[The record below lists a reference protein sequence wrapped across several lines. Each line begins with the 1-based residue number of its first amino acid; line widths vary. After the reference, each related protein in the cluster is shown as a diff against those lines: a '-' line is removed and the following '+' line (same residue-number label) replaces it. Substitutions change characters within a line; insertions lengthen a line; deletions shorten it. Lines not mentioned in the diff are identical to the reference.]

1 MNPIDLEQLVDAE
14 LKRLP
19 APRAPRTLLPRVLA
33 AAAAQQQ
40 HAKPTRGWAFWPRA
54 WQLAGGGVAAAVLV
68 GIWKLAVLAQP
79 FIGELLPSVGLG
91 RAAAFTRGADDAAA
105 VVRVLWEVL
114 LQPVATYVSILAI
127 SLALACALL
136 WTAVERLAPGGAS
149 QR

>member
-1 MNPIDLEQLVDAE
+1 MNPLDLEQLLDAE

-19 APRAPRTLLPRVLA
+19 APGAPRTLLPRVLA
-33 AAAAQQQ
+33 AASAQRQ
-40 HAKPTRGWAFWPRA
+40 HAKPARGWEFWPRA
-54 WQLAGGGVAAAVLV
+54 WQLAGGAVAAAVLV
-68 GIWKLAVLAQP
+68 GIWKLAAIAQP
-79 FIGELLPSVGLG
+79 FISALLPSAGFG
-91 RAAAFTRGADDAAA
+91 RAAAFTRGADETVA
-105 VVRVLWEVL
+105 VVRVLWDVL

>member
-1 MNPIDLEQLVDAE
+1 MWP
-14 LKRLP
+14 
-19 APRAPRTLLPRVLA
+19 
-33 AAAAQQQ
+33 
-40 HAKPTRGWAFWPRA
+40 RGWQF
-54 WQLAGGGVAAAVLV
+54 AGGVVAAAVLV
-68 GIWKLAVLAQP
+68 GHLESGRVRRSRTSRPCCRSAG
-79 FIGELLPSVGLG
+79 FD
-91 RAAAFTRGADDAAA
+91 RAASFTRSADDAAA

>member
-19 APRAPRTLLPRVLA
+19 SLRAPRTLLPRVLA
-33 AAAAQQQ
+33 AASAQPQ
-40 HAKPTRGWAFWPRA
+40 HVKAGRGWMVWPRG
-54 WQLAGGGVAAAVLV
+54 WQLVGGIAAVVVLV
-68 GIWKLAVLAQP
+68 GIWKLAVFAEPFLAALMP
-79 FIGELLPSVGLG
+79 SAELGP
-91 RAAAFTRGADDAAA
+91 AATVTRRADDAVT
-105 VVRVLWEVL
+105 VVRVLWDVL

-136 WTAVERLAPGGAS
+136 WSAVERLAPGGAS

>member
-1 MNPIDLEQLVDAE
+1 MNPIDLERLVDAE

-19 APRAPRTLLPRVLA
+19 PPRAPRTLLPRVLA
-33 AAAAQQQ
+33 AVDAQQQ
-40 HAKPTRGWAFWPRA
+40 HATPARGWAFWPRA
-54 WQLAGGGVAAAVLV
+54 WQFAGGVVMAAVLV
-68 GIWKLAVLAQP
+68 GIWRLAAFAGP
-79 FIGELLPSVGLG
+79 FISDLLPAVGLG
-91 RAAAFTRGADDAAA
+91 RAAAFTRGADDAAT

-127 SLALACALL
+127 SLALACALF

>member
-1 MNPIDLEQLVDAE
+1 MNPMDLERLVDAE

-33 AAAAQQQ
+33 AVEVQQQ
-40 HAKPTRGWAFWPRA
+40 HAKPARGWALWPRA
-54 WQLAGGGVAAAVLV
+54 WQFAGGVVMAAVLI
-68 GIWKLAVLAQP
+68 GIWRLAAFARP
-79 FIGELLPSVGLG
+79 FIDELLPAVGMG
-91 RAAAFTRGADDAAA
+91 RAAALTRSADDAAT
-105 VVRVLWEVL
+105 VVRVLWEVV

-127 SLALACALL
+127 SLALACALF

>member
-33 AAAAQQQ
+33 AAAAQQ

-54 WQLAGGGVAAAVLV
+54 WQFAGGVVMAAVLV
-68 GIWKLAVLAQP
+68 GIWKLAALAQP
-79 FIGELLPSVGLG
+79 FVGELLPNVGSG
-91 RAAAFTRGADDAAA
+91 RAASFTRGADEAAT

>member
-33 AAAAQQQ
+33 AVEAQQQ
-40 HAKPTRGWAFWPRA
+40 HANPAPGWALWPRA
-54 WQLAGGGVAAAVLV
+54 WQLVGGVVMALVLV
-68 GIWKLAVLAQP
+68 GIWKLAVFAQP
-79 FIGELLPSVGLG
+79 VVGEFLPAVGLG
-91 RAAAFTRGADDAAA
+91 RAAAFTRGADDAAT
-105 VVRVLWEVL
+105 VVRVLWDVL

-127 SLALACALL
+127 SLALACALF

>member
-33 AAAAQQQ
+33 AAAAQER
-40 HAKPTRGWAFWPRA
+40 HARPARGWAVWPRP
-54 WQLAGGGVAAAVLV
+54 WQVAGGLIAIVIFA
-68 GIWKLAVLAQP
+68 GIWKLAAIARP
-79 FIGELLPSVGLG
+79 FMTELMPSGG
-91 RAAAFTRGADDAAA
+91 RAAAWTRSADDAAT
-105 VVRVLWEVL
+105 VVRVLWEVV

>member
-1 MNPIDLEQLVDAE
+1 MSPIDLEQLVDAE

-33 AAAAQQQ
+33 AASAQQQ
-40 HAKPTRGWAFWPRA
+40 HAKPARGWAMWPRG
-54 WQLAGGGVAAAVLV
+54 WQFAGGGVAAAALV
-68 GIWKLAVLAQP
+68 GIWRLAALAQP
-79 FIGELLPSVGLG
+79 YIVDLMSIGGFD
-91 RAAAFTRGADDAAA
+91 RAASFTRSADEAAA

-114 LQPVATYVSILAI
+114 LQPVATYVSVLAI
-127 SLALACALL
+127 SLVLACALL